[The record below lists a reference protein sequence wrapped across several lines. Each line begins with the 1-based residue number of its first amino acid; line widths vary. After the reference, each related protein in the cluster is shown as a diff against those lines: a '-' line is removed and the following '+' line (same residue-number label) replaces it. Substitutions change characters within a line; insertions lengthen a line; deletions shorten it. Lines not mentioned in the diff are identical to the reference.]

1 MFQSWLSSLFII
13 FYRFDDLKDKIRKV
27 LKGRVP
33 LDKDVKKEIT
43 QALRLGKS
51 FIFFLFFLCLLIVV
65 STYLLNLG
73 WEPNSIRKCI
83 RGELF
88 NLL

>member
-51 FIFFLFFLCLLIVV
+51 FIFFFIFFMFTHSCKHLPLEFGMG
-65 STYLLNLG
+65 T
-73 WEPNSIRKCI
+73 
-83 RGELF
+83 
-88 NLL
+88 